1 MNLFRSEE
9 HVERWRGGLEP
20 VGRPTYGA
28 LHEAAYAGTTIPVG
42 LLVALANAWW
52 SDRLDP
58 GWRPH
63 TREQN
68 QGILNGLGLTGEF
81 WQLP

>member
-9 HVERWRGGLEP
+9 HIKRWLGGREP
-20 VGRPTYGA
+20 GA
-28 LHEAAYAGTTIPVG
+28 TITVSK
-42 LLVALANAWW
+42 LCQLAHAWW
-52 SDRLDP
+52 SDRLP
-58 GWRPH
+58 PEWQPH

-68 QGILNGLGLTGEF
+68 QALLNRLGLIGQF